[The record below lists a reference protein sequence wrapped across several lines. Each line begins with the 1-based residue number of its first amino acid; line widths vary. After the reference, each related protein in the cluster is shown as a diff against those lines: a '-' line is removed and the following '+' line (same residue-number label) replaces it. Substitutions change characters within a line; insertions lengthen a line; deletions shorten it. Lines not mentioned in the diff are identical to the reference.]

1 MTAPLQPERTHDD
14 RRALLFG
21 LGTVL
26 IWSTVASA
34 FKIALRRLDHMQ
46 LLLVADVVSVLTLL
60 AILAFQ
66 GKLGLLRT
74 LTRGELVRNAA
85 LGALNPF
92 LYYLILFKA
101 YALLPAQVAQPL
113 NYTWAITL
121 SLLSVPLLGQK
132 LTGRDLL
139 AICVSYLGVVALS
152 TQGDPSAMLRLE
164 FGNDPG
170 TGLGIGLALVS
181 TLVWAL
187 YWIGNTRIATDPVL
201 ALFLNFSAALPLIL
215 GATLVFSELPPL
227 SLPGLLPGLL
237 AGAYVG
243 VFEMGVSFALWLSAM
258 RLTTSTARIGNLI
271 FLSPFL
277 SLLLIH
283 LVLGERIH
291 ATTFAGLGLIL
302 CGNLLQKRRG

>member
-1 MTAPLQPERTHDD
+1 MDAPARTPDD
-14 RRALLFG
+14 RRALLHG
-21 LGTVL
+21 LGTVI

-34 FKIALRRLDHMQ
+34 FKIALRHLDHLQ
-46 LLLVADVVSVLTLL
+46 LLLVADCVSVLTLG
-60 AILAFQ
+60 AILAWQ

-74 LTRGELVRNAA
+74 LSQADLWRNAA
-85 LGALNPF
+85 LGAVNPF

-132 LTGRDLL
+132 LTRRDLG
-139 AICVSYLGVVALS
+139 AICISYLGVVLLS
-152 TQGDPSAMLRLE
+152 TQGDLSALGRLD
-164 FGNDPG
+164 FGSP
-170 TGLGIGLALVS
+170 LGVALALVS

-187 YWIGNTRIATDPVL
+187 YWIGNTKNATDPVL
-201 ALFLNFSAALPLIL
+201 ALFLNFCAALPLIL
-215 GATLVFSELPPL
+215 GATLLFSELPPL
-227 SLPGLLPGLL
+227 SANGLL
-237 AGAYVG
+237 AAAYVG
-243 VFEMGVSFALWLSAM
+243 VFEMGVSFVLWLSAM
-258 RLTTSTARIGNLI
+258 RLTSSTARIGNLI

-283 LVLGERIH
+283 LILGETIH

-302 CGNLLQKRRG
+302 AGNLMQKRRG

>member
-1 MTAPLQPERTHDD
+1 MNAPVQPARTFDD

-34 FKIALRRLDHMQ
+34 FKIALRHLDHLQ
-46 LLLVADVVSVLTLL
+46 LLLVADIVSVLTLG
-60 AILAFQ
+60 AILAVQ

-74 LTRGELVRNAA
+74 LTRGELLRNAA

-132 LTGRDLL
+132 LTRRDLA
-139 AICVSYLGVVALS
+139 AICISYLGVVALS
-152 TQGDPSAMLRLE
+152 AQGDPAALMRLE
-164 FGNDPG
+164 FGSP
-170 TGLGIGLALVS
+170 LGVGLALVS

-201 ALFLNFSAALPLIL
+201 ALFLNFCAALPLIL
-215 GATLVFSELPPL
+215 GATLTFSELPQL
-227 SLPGLLPGLL
+227 TLPGLLPGLL

-243 VFEMGVSFALWLSAM
+243 VFEMGVSFVLWLSAM
-258 RLTTSTARIGNLI
+258 RLTSSTARIGNLI

-277 SLLLIH
+277 SLVLIH
-283 LVLGERIH
+283 LILGETIH
-291 ATTFAGLGLIL
+291 ATTLGGLALIL